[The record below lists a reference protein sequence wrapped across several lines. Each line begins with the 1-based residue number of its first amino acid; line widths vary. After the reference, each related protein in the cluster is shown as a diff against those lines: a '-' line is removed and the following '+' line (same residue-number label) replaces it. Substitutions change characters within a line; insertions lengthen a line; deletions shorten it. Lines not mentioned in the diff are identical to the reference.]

1 MDLKEF
7 DIDIGAPIGVPLSEW
22 SIDYKLLRDL
32 AKTRTR
38 TVGSA
43 EEVWQ
48 LAQDVAKAVGLEPQ
62 IVGVILHFEY
72 DFPARTTYRSAA
84 TRDDG
89 SLLYRGIT
97 QASMPFWMDVRSHAT
112 SKGWNIRASRPENAS
127 LFEQIAA
134 PFVYLDRYRKR
145 VESHLFT
152 PAMIYTLHQQGPGAA
167 KSGFANVA
175 GGQSSVSLRAVK
187 AAQLGARGRQVS
199 VYL

>member
-1 MDLKEF
+1 MVFKKF
-7 DIDIGAPIGVPLSEW
+7 DIDVGAPIGVPLSEW

-32 AKTRTR
+32 AKNRTR

-43 EEVWQ
+43 DEVWQ
-48 LAQDVAKAVGLEPQ
+48 LAQDVATAVNLDPQ
-62 IVGVILHFEY
+62 IVGVVLHFEY
-72 DFPARTTYRSAA
+72 DFPARSTYRSAA

-89 SLLYRGIT
+89 STTYRGIT
-97 QASMPFWMDVRSHAT
+97 QASLPFWMDVRSHAA

-134 PFVYLDRYRKR
+134 PFIYLDRYRKR
-145 VESHLFT
+145 VASHLFT

-167 KSGFANVA
+167 ANGFANVA
-175 GGQSSVSLRAVK
+175 GSQSGVSLRAVK
-187 AAQLGARGRQVS
+187 AAQLGARGRQVA